1 MFISPV
7 GACSAASGST
17 LGSLLEPLWALL
29 SVLGAYVGDRGTRA
43 DYSPGPFASFSMDT
57 YLRASLIGVA
67 LR

>member
-1 MFISPV
+1 MLISAV
-7 GACSAASGST
+7 GAPSAASGIT

-57 YLRASLIGVA
+57 HTHASLIGLA